1 MNFTL
6 NFEYFFTVS
15 TDGVF
20 LMPPNARDGSVSPG
34 TAKKERSTSMIAGK
48 FPQVFQK
55 I

>member
-6 NFEYFFTVS
+6 NFDYFLVS

-34 TAKKERSTSMIAGK
+34 TAKKERSTSMIAGN
-48 FPQVFQK
+48 FSTSF
-55 I
+55 